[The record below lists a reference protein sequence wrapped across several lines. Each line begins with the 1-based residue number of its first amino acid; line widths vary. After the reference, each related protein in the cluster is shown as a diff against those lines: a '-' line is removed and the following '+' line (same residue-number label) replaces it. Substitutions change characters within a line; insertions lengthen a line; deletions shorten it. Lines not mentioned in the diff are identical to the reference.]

1 MARDARASW
10 AVGRVGG
17 PRRPSRRPPR
27 GPRRR
32 TNLDP
37 RLRGRSRTRG
47 RRTQSSSHPFES
59 RPFARPTRTRRPAH
73 RYRPRSRLLGH
84 TRKEVA
90 DKLDVLLQA
99 HREQRPIP
107 DQRQKLGP
115 FLRHWL
121 DEVARPTLRAST
133 YDSYDDILRL
143 HLIPGLGRIPLA
155 KLAPAEVQSFLNA
168 KLESGLSPR
177 RVQYLH
183 AVLRRALVT
192 AERWGLVARNVAKLV
207 DAPRVPRHEIEP
219 LTPEQARRLI
229 EAAAK
234 DRLRALYVTALGTGL
249 RQGELLGLRWEDVDL
264 EAGRLRVRHTLARVD
279 GRLELLEPKT
289 DRSRRSVS
297 LPEVVVSALRAHRTR
312 QRMERLVAGS
322 RWQDTEHT
330 FATTIG
336 TPIEAARVTRSF
348 GLALER
354 AGLPRIRFHDLR
366 HAAATF
372 LLAQGFTLE
381 DVKNLLGHSSI
392 VLTSNTYGHVLE
404 QRKQQVARGMDAVL
418 GG

>member
-1 MARDARASW
+1 M
-10 AVGRVGG
+10 
-17 PRRPSRRPPR
+17 SRR
-27 GPRRR
+27 GPNEGSIHQRR
-32 TNLDP
+32 D
-37 RLRGRSRTRG
+37 GRWAASVHIGYQDG
-47 RRTQSSSHPFES
+47 RRVRKHV
-59 RPFARPTRTRRPAH
+59 
-73 RYRPRSRLLGH
+73 LGH
-84 TRKEVA
+84 SRKEVA
-90 DKLDVLLQA
+90 DKLAPLLKA
-99 HREQRPIP
+99 RDEQRPIP

-115 FLRHWL
+115 FLRRWL
-121 DEVARPTLRAST
+121 DDTARPSLRAST

-155 KLAPAEVQSFLNA
+155 KLAPADVQSFLND
-168 KLESGLSPR
+168 KLKGGLSPR

-183 AVLRRALVT
+183 AVLRRALGM
-192 AERWGLVARNVAKLV
+192 AERWGLVSRNVAKLV
-207 DAPRVPRHEIEP
+207 DPPRVPRHEIEP

-229 EAAAK
+229 EAAAE
-234 DRLRALYVTALGTGL
+234 DRLRALWVTALATGL
-249 RQGELLGLRWEDVDL
+249 RQGELLALRWEDVDVD
-264 EAGRLRVRHTLARVD
+264 GRKALRVRHTLARVN
-279 GRLELLEPKT
+279 GKLKLLEPKT
-289 DRSRRSVS
+289 ERSRRSVS

-322 RWQDTEHT
+322 RWQDTGHV

-348 GLALER
+348 ALALER
-354 AGLPRIRFHDLR
+354 AGLPHIRFHDLR

-404 QRKQQVARGMDAVL
+404 QRQRQVARGMDAVL
-418 GG
+418 GR

>member
-1 MARDARASW
+1 M
-10 AVGRVGG
+10 
-17 PRRPSRRPPR
+17 SRRGPNEGSIHPR
-27 GPRRR
+27 Q
-32 TNLDP
+32 D
-37 RLRGRSRTRG
+37 GRWAGSVHIGYHDGKRVRK
-47 RRTQSSSHPFES
+47 HV
-59 RPFARPTRTRRPAH
+59 
-73 RYRPRSRLLGH
+73 LGH

-90 DKLDVLLQA
+90 EKLEVLLKA

-115 FLRHWL
+115 FLRSWL
-121 DEVARPTLRAST
+121 DDTARPTLRAST
-133 YDSYDDILRL
+133 YGSYDDILRL

-183 AVLRRALVT
+183 AVLRRALGM
-192 AERWGLVARNVAKLV
+192 AERWGLVSRNVAKLV
-207 DAPRVPRHEIEP
+207 DPPRVPRHEIEP
-219 LTPEQARRLI
+219 LTPEHARQLI
-229 EAAAK
+229 EAAAE
-234 DRLRALYVTALGTGL
+234 DRLRALWVTALATGL
-249 RQGELLGLRWEDVDL
+249 RQGELLALRWQDVDL
-264 EAGRLRVRHTLARVD
+264 EGRKTLRVRHTLARVD
-279 GRLELLEPKT
+279 GKLELLEPKT

-297 LPEVVVSALRAHRTR
+297 LPEVVDTALRAHRTR

-322 RWQDTEHT
+322 RWQDTGHV

-348 GLALER
+348 ALALER
-354 AGLPRIRFHDLR
+354 AGLPHVRFHDLR

-392 VLTSNTYGHVLE
+392 VLTSNTYGHVLAGR
-404 QRKQQVARGMDAVL
+404 QRQVARGMDAVL